1 MSGISLDHMLFDK
14 GQPLRLKDEDR
25 KRLKVLFLAKH
36 ALAGGKFDKN
46 DGIHSVYHD
55 EIKHCLENLVDDLV
69 CENSYEALYNTGDRN
84 FIFTLFNRGGFRNSE
99 ILASCLSEYHS
110 VPYLGSPPSMRG
122 FADDKHLTKLLYGQ
136 LNIPTPKWQI
146 YRTSDLTAP
155 PPSFEADRYVVKPNN
170 SSASWGVHHGTDW
183 DELRPCV
190 IELLSNNH
198 DVIVEQ
204 YVPGEDVTVPSV
216 GAGKPW
222 ILYPMLN
229 PSQDALNIVTYE
241 QKRGFKGG
249 SSIEYFADHP
259 NFPELID
266 YTKKC
271 NSMIWPY
278 DYGRFDYRIE
288 PNGKVWAL
296 EFNLS
301 CNLGQGRA
309 IIESAKTL
317 GVSQQDIVET
327 VLANSLER
335 QRLMFEAICSG
346 NQIRWEM

>member
-1 MSGISLDHMLFDK
+1 MSGISLGHMLFDE
-14 GQPLRLKDEDR
+14 GAPLRLKEED
-25 KRLKVLFLAKH
+25 KARLKVLFLAKH

-46 DGIHSVYHD
+46 DGIHSLYHD
-55 EIKHCLENLVDDLV
+55 EIKHCLENLVDDLAV
-69 CENSYEALYNTGDRN
+69 QNSYEALYEASDRN

-110 VPYLGSPPSMRG
+110 TPYLGAPPSMRG

-136 LNIPTPKWQI
+136 LGIPTPRWQI
-146 YRTSDLTAP
+146 YRTSDLSAP
-155 PPSFEADRYVVKPNN
+155 APSFEADRYVVKPNN
-170 SSASWGVHHGTDW
+170 SSASWGINHGTDW
-183 DELRPCV
+183 DDLRPFV
-190 IELLSNNH
+190 QELLRNNH
-198 DVIVEQ
+198 DVIVEE

-216 GAGKPW
+216 GAGRPW

-229 PSQDALNIVTYE
+229 PSQDDLNIVTYE

-249 SSIEYFADHP
+249 SSIELFKEREA
-259 NFPELID
+259 FPELVE

-271 NSMIWPY
+271 NTMIWPY

-309 IIESAKTL
+309 IVESAKEL
-317 GVSQQDIVET
+317 GFSQQDIVES
-327 VLANSLER
+327 VLANSVER
-335 QRLMFEAICSG
+335 QRVMFEAVCNG
-346 NQIRWEM
+346 EQIRWQM